1 MSDNTG
7 RIIFEGLD
15 KAERGGWD
23 EAPAEAIVENVRRGD
38 IEAWNAMLKA
48 VGMTEEDFVKQ
59 VADDTVQIL
68 QEENTETDSSG
79 TVE

>member
-1 MSDNTG
+1 MSDKTG
-7 RIIFEGLD
+7 RVIFEGIEE
-15 KAERGGWD
+15 AERGDWD

-38 IEAWNAMLKA
+38 IQAWNAMLKA
-48 VGMTEEDFVKQ
+48 VGMTEKDFVKQ
-59 VADDTVQIL
+59 VADETVQIL